1 MALPKIETPIY
12 DIELPLSK
20 HKLRFRPFLV
30 KEQKILMMALESQ
43 ERSNIERNIRQILQN
58 CTLDDVDVRTLPIVD
73 VEYFFL
79 QLRARSIGE
88 VVESRYKCEN
98 EVEGK
103 KCGHMMDVEIP
114 LLDIKVDTVNLPET
128 IQLTNTIGV
137 KLKYPEYAVLERLE
151 NVESASA
158 IAFELIAECI
168 EYIFEGDQIYYAD
181 ESTPEEMLEFL
192 ESLRQE
198 QFRKI
203 EDYFENLPTIKKTIQ
218 VTCAKCGFHHS
229 ITLQGLENFFE

>member
-1 MALPKIETPIY
+1 MALPKIETPVY

-58 CTLDDVDVRTLPIVD
+58 CTLDDVDIRTLPIVD

-103 KCGHMMDVEIP
+103 KCGHMMDVEIS
-114 LLDIKVDTVNLPET
+114 LLDIKVENVDLPET
-128 IQLTNTIGV
+128 IQLTNTIGI

-151 NVESASA
+151 NVESASEV
-158 IAFELIAECI
+158 AFELIAECI

-192 ESLRQE
+192 ESLSQE

-203 EDYFENLPTIKKTIQ
+203 EDYFENLPTIKKTVA
-218 VTCAKCGFHHS
+218 VTCTKCGFHHN